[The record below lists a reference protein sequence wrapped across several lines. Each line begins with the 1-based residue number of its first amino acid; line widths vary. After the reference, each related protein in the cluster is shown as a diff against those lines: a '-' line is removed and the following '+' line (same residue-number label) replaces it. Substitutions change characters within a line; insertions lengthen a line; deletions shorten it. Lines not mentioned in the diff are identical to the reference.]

1 MMTTRQ
7 DIIALLK
14 EQLNPLA
21 ILLETEKASFDVVDY
36 TSPAYFVKA
45 YLENRKV
52 ALLFTVKRANSL
64 TSRVLQ
70 QVPHTDRT
78 DFDIGVWCASKPPAL
93 NTNYENLRDVAVS
106 EVQRIFKAYP
116 AYGTEKSVRDDDHN
130 KGNIQIY
137 STTITVTK
145 VTET

>member
-1 MMTTRQ
+1 MTTRQ
-7 DIIALLK
+7 DIITLLK
-14 EQLNPLA
+14 AQLNPLV
-21 ILLETEKASFDVVDY
+21 LLLGTESASYEVVDH
-36 TSPAYFVKA
+36 TDPAYLQKT
-45 YLENRKV
+45 YLFNRKV
-52 ALLFTVKRANSL
+52 DALFTVKRANGL
-64 TSRVLQ
+64 TSRILQ